1 MIDTSTVLVGVYKL
15 VQLTS
20 ILGELQGI
28 MGNMPEI
35 MVNFME
41 LIRIMGN
48 LWGLQRIMGNFF
60 GIIEYSKILVT
71 HTASGIGLQ
80 NAACR
85 C

>member
-1 MIDTSTVLVGVYKL
+1 
-15 VQLTS
+15 
-20 ILGELQGI
+20 
-28 MGNMPEI
+28 MPEI